1 MGNIVLPSDSQRIA
15 IMGRTG
21 TGKTVAGVYHLS
33 QRDFSKLPWIMLNFK
48 EDELLNSIPHAIDI
62 TLADGVPKKKGLY
75 NLHLESGDGD
85 RGGPLEPFL
94 AQIKQRGNIGV
105 YADEGFEIDRLSKG
119 YRGIQTQGRSLR
131 IPTITLTQRPT
142 WMSRFIISEAD
153 FYQVF
158 ALNDR
163 RDQETVSEFTP
174 HSMKGLK
181 LPEYHSYYYQVA
193 KNEAVILPPV
203 TAPDKLLDILETKLK
218 PFRKIRE
225 I

>member
-1 MGNIVLPSDSQRIA
+1 MAEIALPKDSQRIA

-33 QRDFSKLPWIMLNFK
+33 QRTFNSVPWIMLNFK

-85 RGGPLEPFL
+85 RNGPLEPFL
-94 AQIKQRGNIGV
+94 AQIKARGNIGV
-105 YADEGFEIDRLSKG
+105 YVDEGFEIDRMSKA

-131 IPTITLTQRPT
+131 IPTITLSQRPT

-163 RDQETVSEFTP
+163 RDQETISQFTP
-174 HSMKGLK
+174 HSMQGIKF
-181 LPEYHSYYYQVA
+181 PEYHSYYYQVA
-193 KNEAVILPPV
+193 KNEAVMLPPV
-203 TAPDKLLDILETKLK
+203 PAPDTLLDIFETKLK

>member
-1 MGNIVLPSDSQRIA
+1 MGEIALPKDSQRIA

-33 QRDFSKLPWIMLNFK
+33 ERDFTAMPWIMLNFK
-48 EDELLNSIPHAIDI
+48 EDELLNAIPHAIDI

-94 AQIKQRGNIGV
+94 MQVKQRGRMGI
-105 YADEGFEIDRLSKG
+105 YADEGFEIDRLSKA
-119 YRGIQTQGRSLR
+119 YRGIQTQGRSLK

-163 RDQETVSEFTP
+163 RDQDTVSEFTP
-174 HSMKGLK
+174 HSMKGIQF
-181 LPEYHSYYYQVA
+181 PEYHSYYYQVA
-193 KNEAVILPPV
+193 KNQAVMLPPV
-203 TAPDKLLDILETKLK
+203 PSPDTLLEKLETKLK